1 MAGHDRPRDAGRAGH
16 GGWWRMVLFAC
27 LFALLQG
34 AYGRAAGTPVE
45 RFVVDGLTVG
55 TAGWIVATLD
65 PEAGVRVF
73 GSRLSAPGG
82 GINVLNGCEG
92 TDAAFLLMAALF
104 AAPASWKRRTAGLA
118 AGLALVFVLNQARV
132 IALFYA
138 VRAAPGWFDLLHGL
152 VAPLLL
158 VIATGA
164 FFALWLG
171 TPPRHPE
178 TVGRAG

>member
-1 MAGHDRPRDAGRAGH
+1 MAGHDQPRDAGR
-16 GGWWRMVLFAC
+16 GGWWRLVWFALLFAV
-27 LFALLQG
+27 LQG
-34 AYGRAAGTPVE
+34 AYGRAAGTAVE
-45 RFVVDGLTVG
+45 RFVVDQITVG

-65 PEAGVRVF
+65 PEAGVRVA

-92 TDAAFLLMAALF
+92 TDVAFLLTAALF
-104 AAPASWKRRTAGLA
+104 AAPLSWTRRAAGLA
-118 AGLALVFVLNQARV
+118 AGLALLFVLNQARV

-171 TPPRHPE
+171 RAPRHPV
-178 TVGRAG
+178 TAGGAG